1 MDGAKSIE
9 MSTQG
14 NMMIAR
20 MASTRNLKGPHI
32 GHPLARHWGWVGCLD
47 LVAAA
52 AAAVMMDERMTR
64 GLPSKGS
71 WHPQLLG
78 PLVL

>member
-1 MDGAKSIE
+1 ME
-9 MSTQG
+9 VSTHG

-20 MASTRNLKGPHI
+20 MASTRNLIGPHK
-32 GHPLARHWGWVGCLD
+32 GHPLARHWDWVGSLD

-52 AAAVMMDERMTR
+52 AAAAGMMAERMTR

-71 WHPQLLG
+71 WHPQLLE
-78 PLVL
+78 PPVP

>member
-1 MDGAKSIE
+1 MDGKESIE
-9 MSTQG
+9 VWSQG

-20 MASTRNLKGPHI
+20 MASTRNLIGPHR

-47 LVAAA
+47 LVAAV
-52 AAAVMMDERMTR
+52 AVMMAERMTR

-78 PLVL
+78 PLVP